1 MPLRDSRLRQHKLQR
16 IAEWQERRAEIEAKT
31 GVAVDV
37 LATLQHQLAGTVV
50 VAGDPEY
57 NTARQL
63 AGPTFQGFPVAVV
76 ECKTANDVRLAL
88 AAAQHAGWP
97 IACRSGG
104 HSTAGFSVNDG
115 MVIGLSGLSYARVDP
130 ATGVVTVGA
139 GTTFDVLMSALD
151 GYGLHLVGGGCGD
164 VCIGGYLQGGGYG
177 FSSLRFGMHCDIVR
191 SMTVILADGSEVVAS
206 SDENPDLF
214 WAMRGGTGNNFGV
227 LVEAEYLAV
236 PLGTLAGFVISWPVA
251 QAAAALVQLQSQFT
265 GPGVPGALLGYMG
278 MLAYQNGTP
287 VLTIAGIVDGSQA
300 EATAMIAPL
309 TSSPGAHLVTMTEG
323 RYKDLDNSLLSA
335 ICPAPLP
342 KPGFS
347 EEKQTG
353 YVGRVLSAPEWQA
366 LIDHFQKTPCPSNVM
381 MIEPYGGAIVAV
393 APEKTAFVHRRASM
407 DLVFEAIWDDE
418 ADRAPAIAWLDV
430 VRDRFA
436 DLVTG
441 HVYQNYPRRGL
452 DDYQWR
458 YWGENFD
465 TLLWIKQKY
474 DPANVFHFEQ
484 SVAPRPPGH
493 DTPASARV
501 RFSDP
506 AIIYRYRPAGDPPV
520 ASGFRLRQGSGGP
533 P

>member
-1 MPLRDSRLRQHKLQR
+1 MPLRDSRLRQHKQQR
-16 IAEWQERRAEIEAKT
+16 IADWHERRAEIEAKT

-37 LATLQHQLAGTVV
+37 LATLQRQLAGTLVL
-50 VAGDPEY
+50 AGDPGY
-57 NTARQL
+57 DAARQL
-63 AGPTFQGFPVAVV
+63 SGPTFQGFPIAVA
-76 ECKTANDVRLAL
+76 ECKTTADVRLAL
-88 AAAQHAGWP
+88 AAAQRAGWP
-97 IACRSGG
+97 LTCKSGG
-104 HSTAGFSVNDG
+104 HSTAGYSVNSGLVLD
-115 MVIGLSGLSYARVDP
+115 LSGLSYARVDP

-177 FSSLRFGMHCDIVR
+177 FSSMRFGMHCDVVR
-191 SMTVILADGSEVVAS
+191 SLTVILADGSEVIAS
-206 SDENPDLF
+206 ADENPDLF

-236 PLGTLAGFVISWPVA
+236 PLGTLAGFVISWPIA
-251 QAAAALVQLQSQFT
+251 QAAAALAHLQSQFT
-265 GPGVPGALLGYMG
+265 GPGVPSALLGYMG

-287 VLTIAGIVDGSQA
+287 LLTIAGIVDGSQA
-300 EATAMIAPL
+300 EAAALIAPL
-309 TSSPGAHLVTMTEG
+309 TASPGARLVTMTEG

-353 YVGRVLSAPEWQA
+353 YAGRTLTPDEWQA
-366 LIDHFQKTPCPSNVM
+366 LVDHFQQTPYPSNVVM
-381 MIEPYGGAIVAV
+381 LEPYGGAIADV
-393 APEKTAFVHRRASM
+393 APDATAFVHRRASM
-407 DLVFEAIWDDE
+407 DIVFEAIWYDE
-418 ADRAPAIAWLDV
+418 ADRAPAMAWLDV

-458 YWGENFD
+458 YWGENFE
-465 TLLWIKQKY
+465 TLLWVKRKY
-474 DPANVFHFEQ
+474 DPSNVFRFAQ
-484 SVAPRPPGH
+484 SVAPRTTTS
-493 DTPASARV
+493 DRPAGRV

-506 AIIYRYRPAGDPPV
+506 HITYRYRPPNFEP
-520 ASGFRLRQGSGGP
+520 
-533 P
+533 